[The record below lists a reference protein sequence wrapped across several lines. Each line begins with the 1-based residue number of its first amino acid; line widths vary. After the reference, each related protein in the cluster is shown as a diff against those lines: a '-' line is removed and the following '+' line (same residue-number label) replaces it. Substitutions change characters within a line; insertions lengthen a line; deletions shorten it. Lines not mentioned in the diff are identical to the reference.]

1 MIKNCEIIASSGYVE
16 EWDEEMGTLLG
27 IRYVPLGTDSIIK
40 MARFRSPLS
49 HPASIFRR
57 DIV

>member
-27 IRYVPLGTDSIIK
+27 IRYVP
-40 MARFRSPLS
+40 
-49 HPASIFRR
+49 
-57 DIV
+57 